1 MKHVNE
7 SGRSMVEML
16 GVLAIIGVLSVGGI
30 AGYSKAMSKY
40 KVNKT
45 IDQVTTL
52 VANIRTTFASQ
63 SKYGTSASDDFN
75 NAKAVE
81 YGVLPNDMY
90 TKTGDTVTVT
100 NPYAGGVTIASSA
113 ATANND
119 YSAFTITYEAVPK
132 DACRTILTSDWGSDL
147 GSGLIAVASA
157 TAESGDITAPDVS
170 EVYVGGTGE
179 NESDG
184 GVIGVPGGS
193 AQSLPLTLSEAVT
206 ACGENNTITWK
217 YY

>member
-1 MKHVNE
+1 MKNINE

-45 IDQVTTL
+45 IDQVTML

-63 SKYGTSASDDFN
+63 SSYAGFNEKQAKDYGII
-75 NAKAVE
+75 
-81 YGVLPNDMY
+81 PNDMY
-90 TKTGDTVTVT
+90 STSTTSTGDTTTTASHFT
-100 NPYAGGVTIASSA
+100 NPYAGTVKLSPSP
-113 ATANND
+113 ATEGNND
-119 YSAFTITYEAVPK
+119 SAFIITYHAIPE

-147 GSGLIAVASA
+147 GSGLIAIGVKEDDGKA
-157 TAESGDITAPDVS
+157 DTAPNLK
-170 EVYVGGTGE
+170 EAYVGGIAKGDYHTP
-179 NESDG
+179 SDG
-184 GVIGVPGGS
+184 LPYKLSDAVDKCSASNVIS
-193 AQSLPLTLSEAVT
+193 
-206 ACGENNTITWK
+206 WK